1 MNIKYNSKFF
11 FYIYFRLSRQNE
23 IKFLLNFHLKKK
35 IIKTT
40 HSTRETRI
48 NKINSKTKKKKKKER
63 KGQFVES

>member
-35 IIKTT
+35 KL
-40 HSTRETRI
+40 RI
-48 NKINSKTKKKKKKER
+48 PQEKQE
-63 KGQFVES
+63 

>member
-35 IIKTT
+35 NYAFHK
-40 HSTRETRI
+40 R
-48 NKINSKTKKKKKKER
+48 NKNKQDKFKNKKKKKRTEGLIR
-63 KGQFVES
+63 RIVTGR